1 MSSGFSFW
9 NGQPVTSP
17 VFPQMGD
24 LLSPNSSGFQ
34 WPSGSGAAGP
44 ATAVGMSPSGA
55 RYFPGVGL
63 GASPMQMQMA
73 GMGDFR
79 HLNCPTM
86 AMGYF
91 GQPQSQYEPCI
102 ENGEAFCA
110 YNGMDMAMH
119 MHGAGGMAGP
129 GAGAGAKGDFW

>member
-24 LLSPNSSGFQ
+24 LMSPNSSGYNTTTQ
-34 WPSGSGAAGP
+34 WPASIPSGSGMQMP
-44 ATAVGMSPSGA
+44 MSRPQSPYPSG
-55 RYFPGVGL
+55 FTLSMGSGPMMNMQPGMDL
-63 GASPMQMQMA
+63 

-79 HLNCPTM
+79 MSNSS
-86 AMGYF
+86 MGYY
-91 GQPQSQYEPCI
+91 GQPHSQFQPCL

-110 YNGMDMAMH
+110 YNGLDMDS
-119 MHGAGGMAGP
+119 P
-129 GAGAGAKGDFW
+129 GAKGDFW